1 MMVYDASQY
10 NRAHKKLLSK
20 WFGPYQIMQVYKSN
34 GTYTLREVTNCI
46 KGKLRTLKFW
56 TP

>member
-20 WFGPYQIMQVYKSN
+20 WFGPYQIMQVQKQWYLYAQGSH
-34 GTYTLREVTNCI
+34 
-46 KGKLRTLKFW
+46 
-56 TP
+56 